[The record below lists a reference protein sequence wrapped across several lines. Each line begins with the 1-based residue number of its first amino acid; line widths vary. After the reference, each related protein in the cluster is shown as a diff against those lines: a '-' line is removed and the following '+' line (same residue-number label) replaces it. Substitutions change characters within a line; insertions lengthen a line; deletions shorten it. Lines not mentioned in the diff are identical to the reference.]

1 MKRVLPIAILLVIV
15 SFIAIDIKLLLKP
28 VYIRDTI
35 VEVNDGETAKSISK
49 KLYDSGIIRSRFL
62 FEKYAR
68 YKGIDRKLSRGKYLF
83 RGKIT
88 IPEALRLLHSAR
100 VILHKVTI
108 PEGMTARRTAHL
120 LADNGFGD
128 YQRFMELINDSL
140 FVKRT
145 TGFCLPSLEG
155 FLYPET
161 YLFPEGVREEFIL
174 RHMVDQFWKMTANT
188 FEDTSTLEDFYP
200 TIILASIVERE
211 ARREEEKP
219 FIADVYLN
227 RIERGMLLQ
236 ADPTVAY
243 ALENAGIRRSRILY
257 KDLKYD
263 SPYNTYLNPGLPPTP
278 VCNPTISAI
287 EATLNPQDTNYYFF
301 FADGEGG
308 HIFSETYRQH
318 SSRLRKLRND
328 NGR

>member
-1 MKRVLPIAILLVIV
+1 MKRVLPLAILLVIV
-15 SFIAIDIKLLLKP
+15 TFIAIDVKMLLRP

-35 VEVNDGETAKSISK
+35 VEVNDGETAKSISR
-49 KLYDSGIIRSRFL
+49 KLYDSGIIRSRFF
-62 FEKYAR
+62 FETYAR

-88 IPEALRLLHSAR
+88 IADALKRLHSAR
-100 VILHKVTI
+100 VILRKVTI
-108 PEGMTARRTAHL
+108 PEGLTARRTAHI

-128 YQRFMELINDSL
+128 YKRFNELINDSL
-140 FVKRT
+140 FVQRVI
-145 TGFCLPSLEG
+145 GFNLPSLEG

-161 YLFPEGVREEFIL
+161 YLFPENVSEEFIL
-174 RHMVDQFWKMTANT
+174 RHMVDQFWKMTAAT
-188 FEDTSTLEDFYP
+188 FDDTSFLEDFYP
-200 TIILASIVERE
+200 TMILASIVERE

-219 FIADVYLN
+219 YIADVYLN

-257 KDLKYD
+257 KDLRFD
-263 SPYNTYLNPGLPPTP
+263 SPYNTYRNPGLPPTP

-287 EATLNPQDTNYYFF
+287 EAILAPKDTNYFFF
-301 FADGEGG
+301 FADGQGG
-308 HIFSETYRQH
+308 HIFSETFRQH
-318 SSRLRKLRND
+318 STKLRKLRSD